1 MKIAILFESLPSG
14 GGAFTHSLNATL
26 DLIRFFNRKNEFV
39 VFTNSKENLK
49 TFENFNIKSEYFH
62 HTFFDKLIIYLST
75 LKFFRFIFQFLNI
88 QIYLEKKIINQS
100 FNLIFFPVLSS
111 TIFSLKKVK
120 FVSTL
125 LDLEH
130 FKHSIFPEI
139 TTKDYE
145 YREKLH
151 FYALPKSLL
160 IITSYASIKNEMCR
174 HYSIN
179 KNKVIIIPYTPGR
192 FLKSKNL
199 KLKKYQNF
207 KNYFFYPAQIWGHK
221 NHIVILKAMSFL
233 KEKYGL
239 VINLILSGRDRGYKK
254 ILMKYIKKN
263 KLYKNV
269 IFTGYVSSKE
279 MDYLYQKCKCVIFT
293 SLFGPNAIPP
303 LEAWKYK
310 KPIIINEKLKD
321 VKKNNGFLVNVRNHR
336 QVATY
341 MRRVFL
347 NQYPKKLIK
356 SGNLELKKIE
366 KENKKRYKFLEQ
378 NIKKKL
384 LNS

>member
-145 YREKLH
+145 YREK
-151 FYALPKSLL
+151 
-160 IITSYASIKNEMCR
+160 
-174 HYSIN
+174 
-179 KNKVIIIPYTPGR
+179 
-192 FLKSKNL
+192 
-199 KLKKYQNF
+199 
-207 KNYFFYPAQIWGHK
+207 
-221 NHIVILKAMSFL
+221 
-233 KEKYGL
+233 
-239 VINLILSGRDRGYKK
+239 
-254 ILMKYIKKN
+254 
-263 KLYKNV
+263 
-269 IFTGYVSSKE
+269 
-279 MDYLYQKCKCVIFT
+279 
-293 SLFGPNAIPP
+293 
-303 LEAWKYK
+303 
-310 KPIIINEKLKD
+310 
-321 VKKNNGFLVNVRNHR
+321 
-336 QVATY
+336 
-341 MRRVFL
+341 
-347 NQYPKKLIK
+347 
-356 SGNLELKKIE
+356 
-366 KENKKRYKFLEQ
+366 
-378 NIKKKL
+378 
-384 LNS
+384 